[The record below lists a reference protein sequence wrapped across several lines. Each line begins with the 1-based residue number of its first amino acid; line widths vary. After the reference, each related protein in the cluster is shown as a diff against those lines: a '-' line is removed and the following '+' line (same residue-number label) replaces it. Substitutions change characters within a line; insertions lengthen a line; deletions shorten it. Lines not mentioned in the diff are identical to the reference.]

1 MALVTSPD
9 QVMLSCDSLL
19 VAILVAGV
27 YVDLSLVVGHGERVN
42 HVRAQRRICEM
53 ERFLGDNNHCML
65 IGAQK
70 VPIRSEY
77 TSKISSKNALI
88 WYIKHLGWTRVSND
102 LSTFWLANHEVA
114 RPKIV
119 SFARHLA
126 IDIRRR
132 EPAPIPKPEF
142 CSEFCSEEP

>member
-1 MALVTSPD
+1 
-9 QVMLSCDSLL
+9 
-19 VAILVAGV
+19 
-27 YVDLSLVVGHGERVN
+27 
-42 HVRAQRRICEM
+42 
-53 ERFLGDNNHCML
+53 ML

-77 TSKISSKNALI
+77 TSQISSENALI
-88 WYIKHLGWTRVSND
+88 WYIKHLSWTRVSKD
-102 LSTFWLANHEVA
+102 LSTFRLANHEVA

-132 EPAPIPKPEF
+132 
-142 CSEFCSEEP
+142 